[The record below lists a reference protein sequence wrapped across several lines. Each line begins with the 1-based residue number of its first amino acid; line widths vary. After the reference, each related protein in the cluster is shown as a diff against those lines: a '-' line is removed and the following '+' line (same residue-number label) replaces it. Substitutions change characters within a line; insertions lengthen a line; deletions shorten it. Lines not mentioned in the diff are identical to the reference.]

1 MCWLIVSTGEGHVS
15 RQCGTCGV
23 RREGTANINMMMAYL
38 DELVVLVVNQV
49 DMGLPVSRTPDGEN
63 AYIHK
68 MTRPLV
74 TMNIYLSML
83 DLTAHLVVSSA
94 SYTNLVRRRQ
104 GQAQNLI

>member
-23 RREGTANINMMMAYL
+23 RREGTANI
-38 DELVVLVVNQV
+38 
-49 DMGLPVSRTPDGEN
+49 
-63 AYIHK
+63 K